1 MIGRWERICG
11 GVLLGALAAC
21 GSEAAEARAPQ
32 AARASETS
40 QRPSNVVLIVLDD
53 VSPGLIGAYD
63 ELFRKL
69 GRPSQVPAQT
79 PAIDALLAARGLTF
93 TRAWAN
99 PKCTPTRAQ
108 ILTGRN
114 GFRTG
119 VGQILMSTGE
129 AGSPGLD
136 PKAELLPERLRKAPT
151 PYHSAAVGKWHLSSA
166 AELELNPVAPLGT
179 PPGRWFESYAGSLFN
194 LGEEREKQADDAG
207 YWVWRKFHAGG
218 AASGAELENG
228 PKAPHF
234 SEERATTIHGYPS
247 VDTTDDA
254 LALAGSLPEPWFL
267 YVAYNAIHE
276 PLHHVTLA
284 LPQPNDERLRAKG
297 ACDHSEDSDAAMARC
312 MMSALDSQIGRLVE
326 ALDESDTTVILVGDN
341 GMAQRVF
348 LPPYPRHH
356 GKGSLFDG
364 GIEVPLIVRSPTLKP
379 ELRGTSTAAPAHA
392 MDLFATVAE
401 LAGAPTGGVDAVS
414 LAPLL
419 TGALANVRNELYSER
434 FQPNFVPTA
443 SGGVPEGTDIRWHD
457 QALFDGRFK
466 LVRESKRTDDGKV
479 EVLESLYDLARDV
492 ADPDWIE
499 RRNLLHPDSGPLA
512 APVAAALTSLRSR
525 LDAAFPSLVR

>member
-1 MIGRWERICG
+1 MIGRLERFCCVFVL
-11 GVLLGALAAC
+11 GVVAAC
-21 GSEAAEARAPQ
+21 GPE
-32 AARASETS
+32 ASETRAQQAVS
-40 QRPSNVVLIVLDD
+40 TTETAQRPPNVVLIVLDD

-69 GRPSQVPAQT
+69 GRPSQVAAPT
-79 PAIDALLAARGLTF
+79 PAIDGLLAARGLTF
-93 TRAWAN
+93 TRAWAS

-114 GFRTG
+114 GFHTG
-119 VGQILMSTGE
+119 VGQILMSMGE

-136 PKAELLPERLRKAPT
+136 PRAELLPERLRKAPV

-166 AELELNPVAPLGT
+166 AQLELNPVAPLGT
-179 PPGRWFESYAGSLFN
+179 PPGRWFDAYAGSLFN
-194 LGEEREKQADDAG
+194 LGEEREKQSEDAG
-207 YWVWRKFHAGG
+207 YWVWRKFHATELLPGD
-218 AASGAELENG
+218 ELENG
-228 PKAPHF
+228 RKPPHF

-284 LPQPNDERLRAKG
+284 LPQPKDERWRAKNT
-297 ACDHSEDSDAAMARC
+297 CDHSEDSDAAMARC
-312 MMSALDSQIGRLVE
+312 MLAALDSQIGRLVE

-341 GMAQRVF
+341 GMAQRAF

-356 GKGSLFDG
+356 GKGSMFDG
-364 GIEVPLIVRSPTLKP
+364 GIEVPLIVRSPTLKS

-401 LAGAPTGGVDAVS
+401 LAGAPTGGVDALS

-419 TGALANVRNELYSER
+419 TGARPSVRNELYSER
-434 FQPNFVPTA
+434 FQPNFVPTE

-466 LVRESKRTDDGKV
+466 LVRESKRNDAGQL

-499 RRNLLHPDSGPLA
+499 RRNLLHPDSGPLPAPA
-512 APVAAALTSLRSR
+512 ATALASLRAR
-525 LDAAFPSLVR
+525 LDLAYPSLVR